1 MTVAPLPL
9 LLMAA
14 AVPGEVGSPPTA
26 LRPVATAVSV
36 ARMGWGS
43 VGDGTHF
50 WFPQSSLTFD
60 GGATIAVNVQL
71 ADDSQG

>member
-1 MTVAPLPL
+1 MVVAPLPL

-36 ARMGWGS
+36 ARLGFAA
-43 VGDGTHF
+43 DGTHF
-50 WFPQSSLTFD
+50 WFPQASLTFE
-60 GGATIAVNVQL
+60 GGGTIAVNVQL